1 MRIKR
6 SNKRKREVQVL
17 YILFPLLLIVA
28 ILFLKDYEMA
38 HSPKITKEKIQL
50 ETPTKIS
57 YDDIYVKMITEG
69 KQAIYTDSVMS
80 IYTTKEYGIPKLVYV
95 YRNELTEPQKND
107 NFYLHVFLK
116 SDSLFKQPQKSTFL
130 SLNFKPQQEAEVLE
144 IDGRHFYLF
153 KKTLSHPNY
162 LGDLIQTR
170 DISHINTGRLT
181 PGGGRSKQANNL
193 KMNDTMVVHIQNN
206 LDVISISISE
216 QNFNKIRKKR
226 NAAVKNGVLLTSEN
240 DLVPAKININTGF
253 ESKAEIRLKGDWT
266 DHLKHP
272 NKWSYRVI
280 LNDEQTMYGM
290 RKLSIQHPMV
300 RNYAWEWLFNKVIKD
315 NDLIGLRYDFAKVNL
330 HIKRRDSV
338 KKISMGIMAL
348 EESFDKILIEN
359 NRRREGLI
367 LAFDESLIWKDR
379 EKQFAFRLDPSAK
392 SKSLQSIAN
401 APIRV
406 YNEGKVLTDPKL
418 SKQLNIAK
426 DLLDGL
432 REGKFLISEVFDM
445 EKLTTFVA
453 ISNLFGGYHG
463 LFPHNLRIY
472 YNPITNKLEPIS
484 FDSNSGEKLTEILQY
499 PFYEND
505 QVYLNLLAE
514 KLKIVSS
521 EAFINA
527 FMKKHDRELKSLL
540 RTLNTEYKTGID
552 LSILEYNSNF
562 IKKKLSPSDV
572 IVSSLVEYNDKFMEI
587 SVNNVSEFT
596 VEIAG
601 LEHSDG
607 KKLSKTRSPSIMAA
621 GETTP
626 VSYDLDE
633 SFIKAF
639 VSKKN
644 KKSEFRFP
652 KDLKKIRVPYQIMGT
667 ANPRKGTISPFG
679 RSTKLVA
686 QIANYKTSFSA
697 NYLNFNFIK
706 SDTSLKKIT
715 IEKGQYLLEKTLI
728 IPKGFS
734 VIIESGVELD
744 FRNNA
749 SLISYSSIECKGT
762 KTAPVKFYS
771 TDGTGSGIFV
781 TNAAEKSVFNYCHFG
796 NLSNPSSTIWELSG
810 AVNFH
815 ESEIEIKNSLF
826 EKNRC
831 EDALNI
837 IRSSFSISNTTFKNS
852 QSDAFDGDFVKGTLS
867 HCKFYNS
874 GNDGIDVSGSQIF
887 LKDIYI
893 ENSLDKGISAGENST
908 ISGSEINI
916 LGGEIGIVS
925 KDLSTVTLS
934 QVTLFDAK
942 LGFSAFQKK
951 TEYGKGSISIEN
963 LSFGNIEAK
972 HLIETGSQLLIDNV
986 PVKTVSNSVID
997 QLYGK
1002 KYGKSSS

>member
-6 SNKRKREVQVL
+6 SDKRKRGLQVF
-17 YILFPLLLIVA
+17 YILSPLILIVGVLLLR
-28 ILFLKDYEMA
+28 DYELA
-38 HSPKITKEKIQL
+38 HNAKIAEESIPL

-57 YDDIYVKMITEG
+57 YDDIYVKMIADD
-69 KQAIYTDSVMS
+69 KQAIYIDSVMS

-95 YRNELTEPQKND
+95 YRNELTEQQEND

-130 SLNFKPQQEAEVLE
+130 NLNFTPQEGAEVFE
-144 IDGRHFYLF
+144 IDGHSLYLF
-153 KKTLSHPNY
+153 KQTLSHPNY
-162 LGDLIQTR
+162 VGELIQTR
-170 DISHINTGRLT
+170 DISHINTGRLR
-181 PGGGRSKQANNL
+181 PGVGRSKQANNL
-193 KMNDTMVVHIQNN
+193 KVDDSLVVNIQNDM
-206 LDVISISISE
+206 DVISILISE
-216 QNFNKIRKKR
+216 KNFNKIREKR
-226 NAAVKNGVLLTSEN
+226 NSAVQNGILLTGED
-240 DLVPAKININTGF
+240 DLISAKITTHTGF
-253 ESKAEIRLKGDWT
+253 NSKAEIRLKGDWT

-280 LNDEQTMYGM
+280 LDDEQTMYGM

-330 HIKRRDSV
+330 RIKKQDTID
-338 KKISMGIMAL
+338 KISMGIMAL

-392 SKSLQSIAN
+392 SKSLQSIEN

-406 YNEGKVLTDPKL
+406 YNEGKVLSDPKL
-418 SKQLNIAK
+418 SKQLYIAK

-432 REGKFLISEVFDM
+432 REGKFLISEVFDI

-484 FDSNSGEKLTEILQY
+484 FDSNSGEKLEKILQY

-505 QVYLNLLAE
+505 PVYLNLLAE

-521 EAFINA
+521 EAFINT
-527 FMKKHDRELKSLL
+527 FMKKHERELKSLL
-540 RTLNTEYKTGID
+540 RTLNIEYKTGID

-572 IVSSLVEYNDKFMEI
+572 IISSLVDYNDKFMKI
-587 SVNNVSEFT
+587 SVNNVSEFI
-596 VEIAG
+596 VEITG
-601 LEHSDG
+601 LEHYDG
-607 KKLSKTRSPSIMAA
+607 KKLSKTRSPSIIAA
-621 GETTP
+621 GETQI
-626 VSYDLDE
+626 VSFDLDE
-633 SFIKAF
+633 SFINAF

-652 KDLKKIRVPYQIMGT
+652 KDVKKIRMPYQIVGT
-667 ANPRKGTISPFG
+667 DNPRKGTISPFG
-679 RSTKLVA
+679 RSSQLVA
-686 QIANYKTSFSA
+686 QITDYKTSISA
-697 NYLNFNFIK
+697 NFWDFNFIK
-706 SDTSLKKIT
+706 LDTIFKEIT
-715 IEKGQYLLEKTLI
+715 LVKGQYVLDKTLV
-728 IPKGFS
+728 IPKDFS
-734 VIIESGVELD
+734 VVIESGVELD
-744 FRNNA
+744 FKNGA
-749 SLISYSSIECKGT
+749 SLISYSSIVCQGT
-762 KTAPVKFYS
+762 ETAPVKFYS

-781 TNAAEKSVFNYCHFG
+781 TNATEKSVFDYCHFS
-796 NLSNPSSTIWELSG
+796 NLSNPNTAIWELSG

-815 ESEIEIKNSLF
+815 ETEVEIKNSLF
-826 EKNRC
+826 EENRS

-837 IRSSFSISNTTFKNS
+837 IRSIFSITGSTFKNS
-852 QSDAFDGDFVKGTLS
+852 KSDAFDGDFVQGTLS

-887 LKDIYI
+887 LNDISI

-908 ISGSEINI
+908 ISGSQINI

-925 KDLSTVTLS
+925 KDLSKITLSNVTLYD
-934 QVTLFDAK
+934 TK

-951 TEYGKGSISIEN
+951 TEYGKGSIFIEQ

-986 PVKTVSNSVID
+986 PVETVSNNVID